1 MRLSMMEQV
10 MDGLKDPNVRA
21 VIAKVAPSLAPLIQR
36 CSEESEM
43 EKVGAIEAE
52 DARVGLPASSRPGQK
67 PLPLIEHPRPETMRF
82 PRKQTQDVVKANQQ
96 TVEPSL
102 NGPSGIAAKEQQS
115 KGETKDSKETKQIK
129 EPVKEV
135 KVPPMDKSVIETD
148 GTAEVNSSTHRAAHA
163 RLTRRMSSLDVSK
176 FPQMARLWG
185 GSRKERCIFGC

>member
-115 KGETKDSKETKQIK
+115 KGETKDSKE
-129 EPVKEV
+129 
-135 KVPPMDKSVIETD
+135 PMGKSVIETD